1 MNIRKKKQKHIENC
15 ELAHKP
21 TLRKTIRQLLKMF
34 ARRRI
39 SYGKTNKLLTKVMY
53 KAARKSRLE
62 YPIPE
67 GYSRLE
73 DVLERSMA
81 RREGKEQC

>member
-1 MNIRKKKQKHIENC
+1 MNIKRKKEKHIENW
-15 ELAHKP
+15 AKAP
-21 TLRKTIRQLLKMF
+21 TLRQTIRQLLKMF
-34 ARRRI
+34 ARRRM
-39 SYGKTNKLLTKVMY
+39 SYGKTSKLLTKVMY